1 VAAARH
7 RITGSVGPAQSIYA
21 DLEVRSIGEAKTSY
35 YLNLKVSDESGVLAA
50 ISNEFAKHDVSI
62 QAVRQDGEGDAASLI
77 IRTHEAPESRL
88 RATVEALESMTAVR
102 EVLGVM
108 RVEGAGA

>member
-1 VAAARH
+1 M
-7 RITGSVGPAQSIYA
+7 
-21 DLEVRSIGEAKTSY
+21 
-35 YLNLKVSDESGVLAA
+35 
-50 ISNEFAKHDVSI
+50 
-62 QAVRQDGEGDAASLI
+62 I